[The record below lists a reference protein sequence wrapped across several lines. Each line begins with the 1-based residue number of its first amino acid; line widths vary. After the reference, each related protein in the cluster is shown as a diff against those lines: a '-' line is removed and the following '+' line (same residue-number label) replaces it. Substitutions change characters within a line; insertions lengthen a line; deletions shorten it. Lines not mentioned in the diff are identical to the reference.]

1 MTFVGNRKASENVT
15 LPGTENCMNKIKQET
30 LSEYKALL
38 ENKGASYD
46 RLCLLFDEGT
56 FVETGRFVKCATTE
70 FDDAADNAFE
80 GVVTGYGA
88 VEGRLVFA
96 YAQDF
101 SRMKGAMSA
110 AHAKKIVA
118 VYDAALKAG
127 APVVAILDSAGA
139 KVLEG
144 VSALAGYGAIMK
156 ASAKASGIIPQI
168 AIVAGNCTG
177 SLATIASMA
186 DVVIGAE
193 ESGKYFV
200 NSPIALKA
208 KGMENAGSIKA
219 ALENGSIAL
228 SAACAGCA
236 IKEAKKIICLLPS
249 NNVEGTAY
257 TETVDDP
264 GRAITGDVAAE
275 LLDNASAIELSSA
288 YGKDVKTVL
297 GTVAGITVGVV
308 SAAEALTPA
317 GANKAAKFISFCDS
331 FSIPVVTLVD
341 CEGLT
346 VTAEAE
352 KAPFSAALARLA
364 MAYASS
370 TNAKVTVVTGK
381 AYGQAYTLLGS
392 KALGADVAF
401 ATEDA
406 IISVMPTEAAVDFV
420 YGEQILAA
428 DDPIA
433 EKKAITDE
441 WKTKV
446 ASPVAAARNG
456 DIDDIIEKADVRYR
470 VASALEMLS
479 SKATGEIYKKHGNLP
494 L

>member
-1 MTFVGNRKASENVT
+1 M

-30 LSEYKALL
+30 LSEYEALL
-38 ENKGASYD
+38 QNKSTAYD

-56 FVETGRFVKCATTE
+56 FVETGRFVKSATTE
-70 FDDAADNAFE
+70 FDYAQGNEFE
-80 GVVTGYGA
+80 GVITGYGA

-101 SRMKGAMSA
+101 SRMKGAMSE
-110 AHAKKIVA
+110 AHAKKITA
-118 VYDAALKAG
+118 IYETALKAG
-127 APVVAILDSAGA
+127 APVIGILDSAGA

-144 VSALAGYGAIMK
+144 VGALSGYGAVMK

-186 DVVIGAE
+186 DIVIGAE

-208 KGMENAGSIKA
+208 KGMENAGTIKTA
-219 ALENGSIAL
+219 AENGSIAL
-228 SAACAGCA
+228 TAACPACA
-236 IKEAKKIICLLPS
+236 IAEAKKIICLLPS

-264 GRAITGDVAAE
+264 GRAIASDVAAE
-275 LLDNASAIELSSA
+275 LLDSASAIELSSA
-288 YGKDVKTVL
+288 YGTDIKTVL

-308 SAAEALTPA
+308 SATDKLTPA

-341 CEGLT
+341 CEGL
-346 VTAEAE
+346 VVCPEAE
-352 KAPFSAALARLA
+352 KAPFSAALGRLA

-370 TNAKVTVVTGK
+370 TNAKVTVITGK
-381 AYGQAYTLLGS
+381 AYGQIFTLLGS
-392 KALGADVAF
+392 KALGADIAL
-401 ATEDA
+401 ATEKA

-420 YGEQILAA
+420 YGEQILSAE
-428 DDPIA
+428 DPIA
-433 EKKAITDE
+433 EKKAVTEE
-441 WKTKV
+441 WNTKI

-456 DIDDIIEKADVRYR
+456 DIDDIIATADIRYR

>member
-1 MTFVGNRKASENVT
+1 
-15 LPGTENCMNKIKQET
+15 MNKIKQET
-30 LSEYKALL
+30 LSEYEALL
-38 ENKGASYD
+38 QNKSTAYD

-56 FVETGRFVKCATTE
+56 FVETGRFVKSATTE
-70 FDDAADNAFE
+70 FDYAQGNEFE
-80 GVVTGYGA
+80 GVITGYGA

-101 SRMKGAMSA
+101 SRMKGAMSE
-110 AHAKKIVA
+110 AHAKKITA
-118 VYDAALKAG
+118 IYETALKAG
-127 APVVAILDSAGA
+127 APVIGILDSAGA

-144 VSALAGYGAIMK
+144 VGALSGYGAVMK

-186 DVVIGAE
+186 DIVIGAE

-208 KGMENAGSIKA
+208 KGMENAGTIKTA
-219 ALENGSIAL
+219 AENGSIAL
-228 SAACAGCA
+228 TAACPACA
-236 IKEAKKIICLLPS
+236 IAEAKKIICLLPS

-264 GRAITGDVAAE
+264 GRAIASDVAAE
-275 LLDNASAIELSSA
+275 LLDSASAIELSSA
-288 YGKDVKTVL
+288 YGTDIKTVL

-308 SAAEALTPA
+308 SATDKLTPA

-341 CEGLT
+341 CEGL
-346 VTAEAE
+346 VVCPEAE
-352 KAPFSAALARLA
+352 KAPFSAALGRLA

-370 TNAKVTVVTGK
+370 TNAKVTVITGK
-381 AYGQAYTLLGS
+381 AYGQIFTLLGS
-392 KALGADVAF
+392 KALGADIAL
-401 ATEDA
+401 ATEKA

-420 YGEQILAA
+420 YGEQILSAE
-428 DDPIA
+428 DPIA
-433 EKKAITDE
+433 EKKAVTEE
-441 WKTKV
+441 WNTKI

-456 DIDDIIEKADVRYR
+456 DIDDIIATADIRYR

>member
-1 MTFVGNRKASENVT
+1 
-15 LPGTENCMNKIKQET
+15 MNKIKQET

-38 ENKGASYD
+38 ENKGAAYD

-70 FDDAADNAFE
+70 FDDAKENAFE

-96 YAQDF
+96 YSQDL
-101 SRMKGAMSA
+101 SRMKGAMSQ

-118 VYDAALKAG
+118 VYEAALKAG
-127 APVVAILDSAGA
+127 APVVSILDSTGA

-144 VSALAGYGAIMK
+144 VGVLAGYASIMK
-156 ASAKASGIIPQI
+156 AAAKASGVIPQI

-177 SLATIASMA
+177 SLATVASMA
-186 DVVIGAE
+186 DIVIGAE

-208 KGMENAGSIKA
+208 KGMDNAGSVKVA
-219 ALENGSIAL
+219 AENGSIAL
-228 SAACAGCA
+228 TAACAGCA
-236 IKEAKKIICLLPS
+236 IKEAKKIVCLLPA

-257 TETVDDP
+257 TETADDP
-264 GRAITGDVAAE
+264 GRSISDVAAE
-275 LLDNASAIELSSA
+275 LLDSQSAIELSAA
-288 YGKDVKTVL
+288 YGKDVKTVI
-297 GTVAGITVGVV
+297 GTIAGITVGVV
-308 SAAEALTPA
+308 NANAALTPA

-370 TNAKVTVVTGK
+370 SNAKVTVVTGK

-392 KALGADVAF
+392 KALGADIAF
-401 ATEDA
+401 ATENA
-406 IISVMPTEAAVDFV
+406 VISVMPTEAAVDFV
-420 YGEQILAA
+420 YGEQILNAA
-428 DDPIA
+428 DPIA
-433 EKKAITDE
+433 EKKAVTEE
-441 WKTKV
+441 WNTKI

-456 DIDDIIEKADVRYR
+456 DIDDIIATEDVRYR

>member
-1 MTFVGNRKASENVT
+1 
-15 LPGTENCMNKIKQET
+15 MNKIKQET

-38 ENKGASYD
+38 ENKGTAYD

-56 FVETGRFVKCATTE
+56 FVETGRFVKSATTE
-70 FDDAADNAFE
+70 FDDAKENAFE

-96 YAQDF
+96 YAQDL
-101 SRMKGAMSA
+101 SRMKGAMSQ

-118 VYDAALKAG
+118 VYEAALKAG
-127 APVVAILDSAGA
+127 APVVSILDSTGA

-144 VSALAGYGAIMK
+144 VGVLAGYASIMK
-156 ASAKASGIIPQI
+156 AAAKASGVIPQI

-186 DVVIGAE
+186 DIVIGAE

-208 KGMENAGSIKA
+208 KGMENAGSVKVA
-219 ALENGSIAL
+219 AENGSIAL
-228 SAACAGCA
+228 TAACAGCV
-236 IKEAKKIICLLPS
+236 IKEAKKIVCLLPS

-257 TETVDDP
+257 TETADDP
-264 GRAITGDVAAE
+264 GRAIASDVAAE
-275 LLDNASAIELSSA
+275 LLDNQSAIELSA
-288 YGKDVKTVL
+288 TFGKEIKTVL

-308 SAAEALTPA
+308 SATEALSPA

-370 TNAKVTVVTGK
+370 SNAKVTVVTGK

-392 KALGADVAF
+392 KALGADIAF
-401 ATEDA
+401 ATENA

-420 YGEQILAA
+420 YGEQILASA
-428 DDPIA
+428 DPIA
-433 EKKAITDE
+433 EKKAVTEE
-441 WKTKV
+441 WKTKI

-456 DIDDIIEKADVRYR
+456 DIDDIIAKEDVRYR

-479 SKATGEIYKKHGNLP
+479 SKATGDIYKKHGNLP

>member
-1 MTFVGNRKASENVT
+1 
-15 LPGTENCMNKIKQET
+15 MNKIKQET
-30 LSEYKALL
+30 LSEYKVLL
-38 ENKGASYD
+38 ENKGTAYD

-56 FVETGRFVKCATTE
+56 FVETGRFVKRATTE
-70 FDDAADNAFE
+70 FDDAKGNEFE
-80 GVVTGYGA
+80 GVITGYGA

-101 SRMKGAMSA
+101 SRMKGAMSE
-110 AHAKKIVA
+110 AHAKKITA
-118 VYDAALKAG
+118 IYDAALKAG

-144 VSALAGYGAIMK
+144 VAALAGYGAIMK

-186 DVVIGAE
+186 DIVIGAE

-208 KGMENAGSIKA
+208 KGMENAGTIKTA
-219 ALENGSIAL
+219 AENGSITL
-228 SAACAGCA
+228 TAACAGCA
-236 IKEAKKIICLLPS
+236 ISEAKKIICLLPS

-264 GRAITGDVAAE
+264 GRAIASDVAAE
-275 LLDNASAIELSSA
+275 LTDNASAVELSAA
-288 YGKDVKTVL
+288 YGTDIKTVL
-297 GTVAGITVGVV
+297 GTVAGITVGLV
-308 SAAEALTPA
+308 SATEKLTPQ

-346 VTAEAE
+346 VSAEAE

-381 AYGQAYTLLGS
+381 AYGQAFTLLGS

-401 ATEDA
+401 ATENA
-406 IISVMPTEAAVDFV
+406 VISVMPTEAAVDFV
-420 YGEQILAA
+420 YGEQILGAE
-428 DDPIA
+428 DPIA
-433 EKKAITDE
+433 EKKAVTEE
-441 WKTKV
+441 WNTKI

-456 DIDDIIEKADVRYR
+456 DIDDIIATEDVRYR

>member
-1 MTFVGNRKASENVT
+1 
-15 LPGTENCMNKIKQET
+15 MNKIKQET
-30 LSEYKALL
+30 LNEYQALL
-38 ENKGASYD
+38 ENKGVSYD
-46 RLCLLFDEGT
+46 RLNVLFDEGT
-56 FVETGRFVKCATTE
+56 FVETGRFVKRATTE
-70 FDDAADNAFE
+70 FDTAAGNEFE

-101 SRMKGAMSA
+101 SRMKGAMSEMQ
-110 AHAKKIVA
+110 AKKIVA
-118 VYDAALKAG
+118 VYHAAMKAG

-144 VSALAGYGAIMK
+144 VGALAGYGAIMK

-168 AIVAGNCTG
+168 AIVAGSCTG
-177 SLATIASMA
+177 SLATIAAMA
-186 DVVIGAE
+186 DIAIGAE
-193 ESGKYFV
+193 DGKYYV

-208 KGMENAGSIKA
+208 KGMEEAGSVKTA
-219 ALENGSIAL
+219 FENGSLAL
-228 SAACAGCA
+228 TACCAECA

-257 TETVDDP
+257 TETADDP
-264 GRAITGDVAAE
+264 GRAIVGDIAGEIA
-275 LLDNASAIELSSA
+275 DTASAIELGAA
-288 YGKDVKTVL
+288 YASNIKTSL
-297 GTVAGITVGVV
+297 CTIAGITVGLI
-308 SAAEALTPA
+308 SATDKLSPK

-341 CEGLT
+341 SEGL
-346 VTAEAE
+346 VVCAESE

-370 TNAKVTVVTGK
+370 TNAKITVVTGK
-381 AYGQAYTLLGS
+381 AYGQIFTLLGS

-406 IISVMPTEAAVDFV
+406 IISVMPTEAAVEFV
-420 YGEQILAA
+420 YGEQILTAE
-428 DDPIA
+428 DPMA
-433 EKKAITDE
+433 EKKAVTEE
-441 WKTKV
+441 WNTKI

-456 DIDDIIEKADVRYR
+456 DIDDIVAKADLRYR